1 MLTRLPRS
9 SWSLTTSAHLLNRAG
24 FGGTPE
30 HVGALHKLGCE
41 RAVDAFLDGKLPFA
55 TKQSPPSRPAWL
67 DGETD
72 PEEEEI
78 KEKIQALRGKR
89 PKAND
94 LTGEQQAEERRK
106 LQRMIRQIVSTRS
119 IELNKWWFETLC
131 TTEHP
136 LKEKITLFW
145 HGHFVSSLEKVRAPK
160 LMLEQNELFRKMGMG
175 DSREL
180 TRRMAR
186 NPAMVLYLDLNNSRA
201 EKPNE
206 NYARELL
213 ELFTLGEGHYTE
225 NDIKEAARAFT
236 GLRLNRET
244 NEVSFNPRAHDKGSK
259 TFLGKAGK
267 HGADDIV
274 EIIFST
280 DRASEFLSHKL
291 LRYFVI
297 DTPPDD
303 LVNQLAAELRRND
316 FNIRRTL
323 RTLFLSAEFYS
334 RPFLRGRIKSPV
346 EFLVQISRQLELDRI
361 PEKLAVRGQRDLG
374 QILFRPPNVAG
385 WPGGKRWI
393 NTNTLLNRYNLAG
406 VLARG
411 HDDPNYAMEVISL
424 TGKGMGKNR
433 NIKNPKVREA
443 IAKRFPR
450 PDFATIAPAQLRGDS
465 EKLIESLTFRFFQ
478 YPVRQDDHQRFL
490 SFAETKHESG
500 KTITDTE
507 LAELIHLMLSTPY
520 YQLT

>member
-1 MLTRLPRS
+1 
-9 SWSLTTSAHLLNRAG
+9 
-24 FGGTPE
+24 
-30 HVGALHKLGCE
+30 
-41 RAVDAFLDGKLPFA
+41 
-55 TKQSPPSRPAWL
+55 
-67 DGETD
+67 
-72 PEEEEI
+72 
-78 KEKIQALRGKR
+78 
-89 PKAND
+89 
-94 LTGEQQAEERRK
+94 
-106 LQRMIRQIVSTRS
+106 MIRQIANRRS
-119 IELNKWWFETLC
+119 AELNKWWFETLC
-131 TTEHP
+131 TTKHP
-136 LKEKITLFW
+136 LNEKVTLFW
-145 HGHFVSSLEKVRAPK
+145 HGHFVSSLEKVRTPR
-160 LMLEQNELFRKMGMG
+160 LMFEQNELFRKMGMG

-186 NPAMVLYLDLNNSRA
+186 NPAMMIYLDLSNSRA

-225 NDIKEAARAFT
+225 TDIKEAARAFT
-236 GLRLNRET
+236 GMRLNRLT
-244 NEVSFNPRAHDKGSK
+244 GEVNFSPRNHDNSSK
-259 TFLGKAGK
+259 TFLGKTGNL
-267 HGADDIV
+267 GADDIV

-303 LVNQLAAELRRND
+303 LVNQLAAELRRNE
-316 FNIRRTL
+316 FNIHKTL
-323 RTLFLSAEFYS
+323 RALFLSAEFYA

-346 EFLVQISRQLELDRI
+346 EFLTQISQHLELDRI
-361 PEKLAVRGQRDLG
+361 PDQLAVRAQRDLG

-385 WPGGKRWI
+385 WPGGKLWI

-406 VLARG
+406 VLSRG
-411 HDDPNYAMEVISL
+411 HDDPDYAMEVISL
-424 TGKGMGKNR
+424 TGKGMGKGMSKNR
-433 NIKNPKVREA
+433 NAKNSKVREA

-450 PDFATIAPAQLRGDS
+450 PDFTTIAPDPLRSDP

-478 YPVRQDDHQRFL
+478 YPVRKDDHERFL
-490 SFAETKHESG
+490 SFARTKSESG
-500 KTITDTE
+500 KTIDDTE

>member
-41 RAVDAFLDGKLPFA
+41 RAVDAFLDGKLPFV

-67 DGETD
+67 NGETD

-244 NEVSFNPRAHDKGSK
+244 NEVSFNARAHDKGSK

-297 DTPPDD
+297 DSPPDD

-433 NIKNPKVREA
+433 NIKNPKAREA

-450 PDFATIAPAQLRGDS
+450 PDFATIAPAQLRGDP